1 MYTKLKKAGAGDG
14 VPEPKGEDGPSG
26 DPKRALALEIDA
38 AVKKVR
44 PDGWRGVQAR
54 ERVIKA
60 ALDKILQDEA
70 EVERIFL
77 IIKVQ
82 GEY

>member
-1 MYTKLKKAGAGDG
+1 M
-14 VPEPKGEDGPSG
+14 GEYAASG
-26 DPKRALALEIDA
+26 DPTLALALEIDA

-54 ERVIKA
+54 EQVIKA
-60 ALDKILQDEA
+60 ALYEILQDEA

-77 IIKVQ
+77 IIKAQ
-82 GEY
+82 REY